1 MKTADTI
8 RVDQIADSVGK
19 EIELNPQNKRIRAY
33 RYKNEKQE
41 IYYFVN
47 EDEAVYSGEI
57 RVPYLESCYAYDAW
71 NGTKMAQEYRAEK
84 EDATIL
90 SMKLR
95 LGESR
100 IVVVEQEKETV
111 SQLEKSLFEM
121 MYGVEKEKIPVKKN
135 WEIGTC
141 RSIAYRSS
149 PISSQSQN
157 LRIMERK
164 KKFSGFI
171 AYRNQ
176 MERMTSELK
185 WQLRWNGNVERIKE
199 NRHRL
204 GFIVR

>member
-1 MKTADTI
+1 MRLYTVEK
-8 RVDQIADSVGK
+8 SVFRIWNPATPMMHGM
-19 EIELNPQNKRIRAY
+19 EQRWLRNIEQ
-33 RYKNEKQE
+33 
-41 IYYFVN
+41 
-47 EDEAVYSGEI
+47 
-57 RVPYLESCYAYDAW
+57 
-71 NGTKMAQEYRAEK
+71 K

-141 RSIAYRSS
+141 RSIAYPKFSNFQ
-149 PISSQSQN
+149 PITKF
-157 LRIMERK
+157 EDYGK
-164 KKFSGFI
+164 KEKKFSGFI

>member
-1 MKTADTI
+1 MRADLQYPKKYRTEEG
-8 RVDQIADSVGK
+8 AD
-19 EIELNPQNKRIRAY
+19 
-33 RYKNEKQE
+33 KNEKQE

-111 SQLEKSLFEM
+111 SQLEKSLFERKRRNSR
-121 MYGVEKEKIPVKKN
+121 GSLPT
-135 WEIGTC
+135 EI
-141 RSIAYRSS
+141 
-149 PISSQSQN
+149 
-157 LRIMERK
+157 
-164 KKFSGFI
+164 
-171 AYRNQ
+171 
-176 MERMTSELK
+176 
-185 WQLRWNGNVERIKE
+185 RWRE
-199 NRHRL
+199 
-204 GFIVR
+204 